1 MLKTNTQYFQKY
13 FLFRRQLI
21 SAYFQFTQEHFER
34 SQDPV
39 GSNEMEKDEKRDS
52 GIYYGIDDIPPWY
65 LCIPMAF
72 QVNCE
77 MYLRFSVRTF

>member
-1 MLKTNTQYFQKY
+1 M
-13 FLFRRQLI
+13 
-21 SAYFQFTQEHFER
+21 
-34 SQDPV
+34 